1 MRYQVCASIVGRIY
15 ACLPLRLLQLISCI
29 KGGMEQLHKLASKVT
44 SNTVRI
50 HKQYIESQ
58 PMELLRQSDVPKK
71 PEPRRQNN
79 KGDDQKVIEKRL
91 VQQLGDQYAHA
102 ELIEISRGSYLIQ
115 NNVRLPIYGR
125 SPPRLERNKQSISKR
140 GYLVMRDKE

>member
-1 MRYQVCASIVGRIY
+1 
-15 ACLPLRLLQLISCI
+15 
-29 KGGMEQLHKLASKVT
+29 MEQLHKLASKVT

-115 NNVRLPIYGR
+115 NNVRLPIFGR
-125 SPPRLERNKQSISKR
+125 SLPRLERNKQSISKR